1 MKRFFNQN
9 FRSSIV
15 LLGVFIFII
24 LFLEVTFKARVLF
37 FEFRYH
43 EIVSVDFLRNIL
55 FTLTYG
61 LFVLLFL
68 KLFKPRTVKYL
79 FIVFSSLLVILYF
92 SQDIY
97 FLVSNNFYS
106 FALSG
111 DLAKGLT
118 FFYRLP
124 QSLKWSHLWYLIPI
138 IIMVVIIKT
147 EKRSGLK
154 LFHIKYNRITSPFA
168 IAFLAF
174 ISLFVSVQTISSQK
188 DPNDIYDFSDYDLY
202 IQPVVPHTAMRKFG
216 VITYARIDLQNA
228 IRGEESEQEE
238 TMHDLVENYF
248 SEKIG
253 HEVNGM
259 TDIFEGKN
267 LIMIMAE
274 SLDTYAI
281 DEDLTPNLYAL
292 QENAWSFNNFYAP
305 LYYRNTA
312 DTEFMVQTSFY
323 PNKNIQLSMLEYM
336 DNAFPNTLPKL
347 FTEQGYTSI
356 AFHNFSDHFYP
367 RELFHPNALGYQ
379 VYYNNE
385 SLGMITPDD
394 DDREASGHYWHSD
407 QELFEKG
414 LPFLLSE
421 EQFFG
426 YFLTVTGHLP
436 YEADRHDYALS
447 HIDTIETILAEKGL
461 SEIDESL
468 KYYHAAQYEFDLA
481 IGYLIDTLRA
491 EGRLNDTVIVIF
503 GDHYAY
509 GLEQDVIWE
518 YDTFKN
524 KESLLNIHNVPMI
537 IYNPELETAE
547 FDNLFSTIDIMPTLS
562 NMFGLD
568 LNYQEIMGDDAF
580 NSVPNTVLFS
590 STSFLTRD
598 YYYEVER
605 DLFEYFTHSEGDI
618 TDTRPLLGEIFHKIN
633 VNNYVLN
640 NDYYSEFYGTKEI
653 IIDLIESEND
663 RRRYQLIP

>member
-1 MKRFFNQN
+1 MKRFFTQN
-9 FRSSIV
+9 FKSSIV

-24 LFLEVTFKARVLF
+24 LFLELTFKARVLF
-37 FEFRYH
+37 FEFKFD
-43 EIVSVDFLRNIL
+43 EIFNLDILRNIL

-68 KLFKPRTVKYL
+68 KLFKPNTVKHL

-138 IIMVVIIKT
+138 ILMVIIIKT
-147 EKRSGLK
+147 EKTKNHK

-174 ISLFVSVQTISSQK
+174 LSLFISVQTISAQK

-228 IRGEESEQEE
+228 IRGEEDTQEE
-238 TMHDLVENYF
+238 SMHDLVEDYF
-248 SEKIG
+248 RDKVG
-253 HEVNGM
+253 HELNGM
-259 TDIFEGKN
+259 TDIFEDKN

-281 DEDLTPNLYAL
+281 DEDLTPNLFAL
-292 QENAWSFNNFYAP
+292 KENAWSFSNFYAP

-312 DTEFMVQTSFY
+312 DTEFMVQTSYY

-336 DNAFPNTLPKL
+336 DNDFPNTFPKL
-347 FTEQGYTSI
+347 FIEEDYAAM

-367 RELFHPNALGYQ
+367 RELFHPKALGYQ
-379 VYYNNE
+379 AYYNDE

-414 LPFLLSE
+414 LPYLLE
-421 EQFFG
+421 NPRFFG

-436 YEADRHDYALS
+436 YEGDRHDYALK
-447 HIDTIETILAEKGL
+447 HIDTIETILEEKGL

-481 IGYLIDTLRA
+481 IGYLIDTLTN
-491 EGRLNDTVIVIF
+491 EGLLDDTIIVIF

-518 YDTFKN
+518 YDTDKN
-524 KESLLNIHNVPMI
+524 PETILNIHNVPLI

-547 FDNLFSTIDIMPTLS
+547 FDNFFSTIDLLPTLS
-562 NMFGLD
+562 NMFGLNLD
-568 LNYQEIMGDDAF
+568 YQAIMGDDAF
-580 NSVPNTVLFS
+580 NSVPNTILFS
-590 STSFLTRD
+590 STSFLTQD
-598 YYYEVER
+598 FYYEVER
-605 DLFEYFTHSEGDI
+605 DLFEYFTHSEATEI
-618 TDTRPLLGEIFHKIN
+618 DTRPLVGEIFHRIN
-633 VNNYVLN
+633 VSNYILN
-640 NDYYSEFYGTKEI
+640 NDYFSEFYGSKAI
-653 IIDLIESEND
+653 IIDLIESEKE
-663 RRRYQLIP
+663 RERYRLMP